1 MDSQGRDPNLWVSVY
16 VTVVIDLF
24 KKDYVVGIY
33 IQFIYRNY
41 LLVLQ
46 KIPNHVMKH
55 IKYKS
60 TLVNLLPHLQ
70 YKRLGKQNGLGE
82 MVQGLESRDP
92 SSKLR
97 FAAYQMY
104 YLRQVN

>member
-55 IKYKS
+55 IK
-60 TLVNLLPHLQ
+60 
-70 YKRLGKQNGLGE
+70 
-82 MVQGLESRDP
+82 
-92 SSKLR
+92 
-97 FAAYQMY
+97 
-104 YLRQVN
+104 